1 MFTALTVDG
10 KGKRELSASLLVVPG
25 QSNLFQDIRQL
36 GDGAGLGR
44 YRHLDLNIDSPTR
57 GYHLFEHGIVK
68 ISNVHI

>member
-10 KGKRELSASLLVVPG
+10 EGNREISASLLVVPG

-44 YRHLDLNIDSPTR
+44 YRKLDLSIDSPTW